1 MQNFII
7 IILSISLASAQFSIV
22 DKQIYNISDNM
33 YYSENEFINLLNS
46 DSNFANDKDF
56 LNYKKYASRLNF
68 KKSKYIYL
76 FSLLSIFTGIDGIQN
91 PEEHVD
97 DDSPPGLKNIIVG
110 CLLSSTYYGYNSVK
124 KLNHYIKLF
133 ISTMKIMLMQN
144 RITIINLKKNYLK
157 SIILIA
163 GIIVLLMG
171 F

>member
-124 KLNHYIKLF
+124 KLNHYIKLWVMT
-133 ISTMKIMLMQN
+133 S
-144 RITIINLKKNYLK
+144 
-157 SIILIA
+157 
-163 GIIVLLMG
+163 
-171 F
+171 